1 MAKVWME
8 GFIKAV
14 IIYLM
19 DGREMIDLHIHGIDG
34 FDTRTRDAA
43 DIVRLATLAKDS
55 GVSAILPVIYPSPI
69 EEMRQQMA
77 AVREAMDYRGAGESE
92 ILGVYL
98 EGPFLSP
105 LRGGALE
112 ADAFLEPSVRALGR
126 LLDGFEE
133 VVRIITIAPELGGAL
148 KVMENCAMRGIKVNM
163 GHSDATFAQA
173 LEGKRAGASG
183 VTHLFNAMRPFHH
196 REPGL
201 AGLGLLDE
209 DLYVE
214 VIADGVHLSPEALRL
229 IFNAK
234 RAERIIVVSD
244 RVKGPMYR
252 GGVLQG
258 SETGLPEAVG
268 VLKNLGLPESGI
280 ALAVSENPRRYF
292 GG

>member
-1 MAKVWME
+1 M
-8 GFIKAV
+8 KAV

-19 DGREMIDLHIHGIDG
+19 AGREMIDLHIHGIDG
-34 FDTRTRDAA
+34 FDTRSGDAG

-55 GVSAILPVIYPSPI
+55 GVSAILPAIYPAPI
-69 EEMRQQMA
+69 EQMREQMA
-77 AVREAMDYRGAGESE
+77 AVREALEHRGAGESE
-92 ILGVYL
+92 MLGVCL
-98 EGPFLSP
+98 EGPFLNP
-105 LRGGALE
+105 LRGGALDS
-112 ADAFLEPSVRALGR
+112 DAFLEPSVSSLGR

-133 VVRIITIAPELGGAL
+133 LVRIITVAPELRGAL
-148 KVMENCAMRGIKVNM
+148 KVMERCAELGIRVHM

-173 LEGKRAGASG
+173 LEGKRAGATG

-214 VIADGVHLSPEALRL
+214 VIADGVHLSTETLRL
-229 IFNAK
+229 IFTAK

-244 RVKGPMYR
+244 RIKGPMYR

-268 VLKNLGLPESGI
+268 VLRNIGVSDSRI
-280 ALAVSENPRRYF
+280 TLAVAENPRRYL